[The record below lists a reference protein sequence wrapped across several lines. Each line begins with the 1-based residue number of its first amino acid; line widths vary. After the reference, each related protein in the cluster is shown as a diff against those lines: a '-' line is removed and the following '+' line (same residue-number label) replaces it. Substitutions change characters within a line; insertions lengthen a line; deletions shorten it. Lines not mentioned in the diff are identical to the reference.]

1 MKQFTMGVIFGN
13 RDFFPDQLITEA
25 RADIEALFT
34 ETAVRGVWLSEEDS
48 KLGSVETYADA
59 ARCADLF
66 QAHRREID
74 GILVCLPNFG
84 DEKGVADT
92 LKLAELNVPV
102 LVQAY
107 PDDLDAFNVERRR
120 DAFCGKISVC
130 NNLRQ
135 YGFRYSL
142 TEQHTMHPLS
152 DEFRADLRKFMGV
165 CRVVNGLRCARLG
178 AVGAR
183 PNAFNTTRYSEKLLQ
198 SAGVSVQT
206 VDLSEILGA
215 VSRMK
220 DDDPAVKERLDS
232 IRAYLPADGVPSP
245 AILRMAKFCVALTRW
260 MTELDIQATAL
271 QCWNSVQKNYGI
283 NVCTLMSMMSDS
295 LMPSACEVDI
305 TGVASM
311 YALQLATG
319 QPAALVDWNNN
330 YAGDPDKCVLFH
342 CGNFAKSFYKDAAIA
357 YADIL
362 ATTLGRE
369 NTYGAINGR
378 VPAGPMSFARIST
391 DDVDGSIRAY
401 CGDGCFT
408 DDALATFG
416 SRAVVEVPDL
426 QRLLKHICRNGFEHH
441 TAMAA
446 ARSGDIMAEAFTTYF
461 GWDVYQHAPS
471 APVGA
476 G

>member
-13 RDFFPDQLITEA
+13 RDFFPDQLVTEA
-25 RADIEALFT
+25 RTDIETLF
-34 ETAVRGVWLSEEDS
+34 ADSGIRGIWLGEQDS

-59 ARCADLF
+59 RKCADLF

-74 GILVCLPNFG
+74 GIFVCLPNFG

-92 LKLAELNVPV
+92 LKFAELNVPV
-102 LVQAY
+102 IVQAY

-120 DAFCGKISVC
+120 DAFCGKVSVC

-142 TEQHTMHPLS
+142 TELHTSHPLS
-152 DEFRADLRKFMGV
+152 DEFKQDLRKFMGV
-165 CRVVNGLRCARLG
+165 CRVVNGLRNARLG

-198 SAGVSVQT
+198 SAGISVQT
-206 VDLSEILGA
+206 VDLSELLGA
-215 VSRMK
+215 SNRMK
-220 DDDPAVKERLDS
+220 DDDAAVKERLES

-245 AILRMAKFCVALTRW
+245 SILRMAKFGVVLTRW
-260 MTELDIQATAL
+260 MQELDIQATAL
-271 QCWNSVQKNYGI
+271 QCWNSIQKNYGI
-283 NVCTLMSMMSDS
+283 NVCTLMSMMSDQ

-330 YAGDPDKCVLFH
+330 YAGDPNKCVLFH
-342 CGNFAKSFYKDAAIA
+342 CGNFAKSFFKEARMA

-362 ATTLGRE
+362 ATTLGQE

-391 DDVDGSIRAY
+391 DDIDGIIRAY
-401 CGDGCFT
+401 CGDGSFT
-408 DDALATFG
+408 DDPLDTFG
-416 SRAVVEVPDL
+416 SRAVVEVPGL
-426 QRLLKHICRNGFEHH
+426 QTLLKYICRNGFEHH
-441 TAMAA
+441 AAMAA
-446 ARSGDIMAEAFTTYF
+446 APSADILAEAFKIYF
-461 GWDVYQHAPS
+461 DWDVYQH
-471 APVGA
+471 
-476 G
+476 

>member
-25 RADIEALFT
+25 RSDMTALFA
-34 ETAVRGVWLSEEDS
+34 EMGIRGIWLSEADS

-59 ARCADLF
+59 RKCADLF

-92 LKLAELNVPV
+92 LKFAELNVPV

-107 PDDLDAFNVERRR
+107 PDDLDAFNIERRR
-120 DAFCGKISVC
+120 DAFCGKMSVC

-135 YGFRYSL
+135 YGYRYSL
-142 TEQHTMHPLS
+142 TDLHTSHPLS
-152 DEFRADLRKFMGV
+152 ADFKQDLQKFMGV
-165 CRVVNGLRCARLG
+165 CRVVNGLRNARLG

-198 SAGVSVQT
+198 SVGVSVQT
-206 VDLSEILGA
+206 VDLSELLG
-215 VSRMK
+215 VTNRMK
-220 DDDPAVKERLDS
+220 DDDAAVKERLES

-245 AILRMAKFCVALTRW
+245 SILRMAKFGVALTRW
-260 MTELDIQATAL
+260 MQDLDIQATAL
-271 QCWNSVQKNYGI
+271 QCWNSIQKNYGI
-283 NVCTLMSMMSDS
+283 NVCTLMSMMSDQ

-311 YALQLATG
+311 YALQLATE

-330 YAGDPDKCVLFH
+330 YAGDPNKCVLFH
-342 CGNFAKSFYKDAAIA
+342 CGNFAKSFFKEARMA

-362 ATTLGRE
+362 ATTLGQE

-391 DDVDGSIRAY
+391 DDVNGIIRAY
-401 CGDGCFT
+401 CGDGNFT
-408 DDALATFG
+408 DDALQTFG
-416 SRAVVEVPDL
+416 SRAVVEVPNL
-426 QRLLKHICRNGFEHH
+426 QVLLKHICRNGFEHH
-441 TAMAA
+441 AAMAA
-446 ARSGDIMAEAFTTYF
+446 APSAGILAEAFETYF
-461 GWDVYQHAPS
+461 DWDVYRH
-471 APVGA
+471 
-476 G
+476 

>member
-1 MKQFTMGVIFGN
+1 MKQPTLAVLFGN
-13 RDFFPDQLITEA
+13 RDFFPDQLVTEA
-25 RADIEALFT
+25 RADIESLFA
-34 ETAVRGVWLSEEDS
+34 ELGIRGIWLSESDS

-59 ARCADLF
+59 RKCADLF
-66 QAHRREID
+66 QSHRREID
-74 GILVCLPNFG
+74 GILICLPNFG
-84 DEKGVADT
+84 DEKGMAEA
-92 LKLAELNVPV
+92 LKYSDLNVPI

-107 PDDLDAFNVERRR
+107 PDDLEAFNLERRR

-142 TEQHTMHPLS
+142 TEVHTSHVLS
-152 DEFRADLRKFMGV
+152 DGFKQDLRSFLGV
-165 CRVVNGLRCARLG
+165 CRVVNGLRNARLG

-198 SAGVSVQT
+198 SAGISVQT
-206 VDLSEILGA
+206 VDLSELLGA
-215 VSRMK
+215 SSRLK
-220 DDDPAVKERLDS
+220 DDDAAVKERLES
-232 IRAYLPADGVPSP
+232 IRAYLPSDGVPS
-245 AILRMAKFCVALTRW
+245 ASILRMAKFGVALTRW
-260 MTELDIQATAL
+260 MDKLDIQATAL
-271 QCWNSVQKNYGI
+271 QCWDSIQKNYGI
-283 NVCTLMSMMSDS
+283 NVCTLMSMMSDQ

-311 YALQLATG
+311 YALQLATD

-342 CGNFAKSFYKDAAIA
+342 CGNFAKSFFTEAHIA

-362 ATTLGRE
+362 ATTLGKE

-391 DDVDGSIRAY
+391 DDTEGVIRAY
-401 CGDGCFT
+401 VGNGSFT
-408 DDALATFG
+408 DDPLATFG

-426 QRLLKHICRNGFEHH
+426 QYLLKYICRNGFEHH

-446 ARSGDIMAEAFTTYF
+446 APSAEILEETFETYF
-461 GWDVYQHAPS
+461 DWDVYNHF
-471 APVGA
+471 G
-476 G
+476 

>member
-13 RDFFPDQLITEA
+13 RDFFPDPLITEA
-25 RADIEALFT
+25 RNDITALFA
-34 ETAVRGVWLSEEDS
+34 EMGIRGIWLGEADS

-59 ARCADLF
+59 RKCADLF

-92 LKLAELNVPV
+92 LKYAELNVPV

-107 PDDLDAFNVERRR
+107 PDDLDAFNIARRR

-135 YGFRYSL
+135 YGFRYSF
-142 TEQHTMHPLS
+142 TELHTCHPLS
-152 DEFRADLRKFMGV
+152 EEFKQDLRKFMGV
-165 CRVVNGLRCARLG
+165 CRVVNGLRHARLG

-198 SAGVSVQT
+198 SVGISVQT
-206 VDLSEILGA
+206 VDLSELLG
-215 VSRMK
+215 VTNRMK
-220 DDDPAVKERLDS
+220 DDDPAVKERLES

-245 AILRMAKFCVALTRW
+245 SILRMAKFGVALTRW
-260 MTELDIQATAL
+260 MTDLDIQATAL
-271 QCWNSVQKNYGI
+271 QCWNSIQKNYGI
-283 NVCTLMSMMSDS
+283 NVCTLMSMMSDA

-330 YAGDPDKCVLFH
+330 YAGDPNKCVLFH
-342 CGNFAKSFYKDAAIA
+342 CGNFAKSFFKEARMA

-362 ATTLGRE
+362 ATTLGQE

-378 VPAGPMSFARIST
+378 VPAGPMSYARIST
-391 DDVDGSIRAY
+391 DDVDGVIRAY
-401 CGDGCFT
+401 CGDGNFT
-408 DDALATFG
+408 DDALQTFG
-416 SRAVVEVPDL
+416 SRAVVEVPNL
-426 QRLLKHICRNGFEHH
+426 QALLKHICRNGFEHH
-441 TAMAA
+441 AAMAA
-446 ARSGDIMAEAFTTYF
+446 APSAAILAEAFNTYF
-461 GWDVYQHAPS
+461 DWDVYQH
-471 APVGA
+471 
-476 G
+476 

>member
-1 MKQFTMGVIFGN
+1 MKQFTLGVIFGN

-25 RADIEALFT
+25 RSDITELFS
-34 ETAVRGVWLSEEDS
+34 ELGIHGIWLGEQDS

-59 ARCADLF
+59 RKCADLF
-66 QAHRREID
+66 QAHRRQID

-84 DEKGVADT
+84 DEKAVADT
-92 LKLAELNVPV
+92 IKLSELNVPI

-135 YGFRYSL
+135 YGFDYSL
-142 TEQHTMHPLS
+142 TELHTSHPLS
-152 DEFRADLRKFMGV
+152 PGFKQDLRNFMGV
-165 CRVVNGLRCARLG
+165 CRTVNGLRHARLG

-198 SAGVSVQT
+198 SVGISVQT
-206 VDLSEILGA
+206 VDLSELLGVA
-215 VSRMK
+215 NRLK
-220 DDDPAVKERLDS
+220 DDDAKVKERLDS
-232 IRAYLPADGVPSP
+232 IFAYLPTGGVPSP
-245 AILRMAKFCVALTRW
+245 SILRMAKFGVALSGW
-260 MTELDIQATAL
+260 MEALEIQATAL

-283 NVCTLMSMMSDS
+283 NVCTLMSMMSED

-311 YALQLATG
+311 YALQMATG
-319 QPAALVDWNNN
+319 QSAALVDWNNN
-330 YAGDPDKCVLFH
+330 YGGDPNKCVLFH
-342 CGNFAKSFYKDAAIA
+342 CGNFAKSFYKEARIA

-362 ATTLGRE
+362 ATTLGQE

-391 DDVDGSIRAY
+391 DDIGGCITAY
-401 CGDGCFT
+401 CGDAAFT
-408 DDALATFG
+408 DDALDTFG
-416 SRAVVEVPDL
+416 SRAVVEVPNL
-426 QRLLKHICRNGFEHH
+426 QGLLKVICRNGFEHH
-441 TAMAA
+441 AAMAA
-446 ARSGDIMAEAFTTYF
+446 AYSADILTEAFETYF
-461 GWDVYQHAPS
+461 GWDVYKH
-471 APVGA
+471 
-476 G
+476 

>member
-25 RADIEALFT
+25 RADIESLFT
-34 ETAVRGVWLSEEDS
+34 EMGIRGIWLGEQDS

-59 ARCADLF
+59 RKCADLF

-74 GILVCLPNFG
+74 GILVSLPNFG

-92 LKLAELNVPV
+92 LKFSELDVPV

-107 PDDLDAFNVERRR
+107 PDDLDQFNIERRR
-120 DAFCGKISVC
+120 DAFCGKMSVC

-135 YGFRYSL
+135 YGVRYSL
-142 TEQHTMHPLS
+142 TEVHTSHPLS
-152 DEFRADLRKFMGV
+152 DDFKQDLRKFMGV
-165 CRVVNGLRCARLG
+165 CRVVNGLRHARLG

-198 SAGVSVQT
+198 SAGISVQT
-206 VDLSEILGA
+206 VDLSELLGA
-215 VSRMK
+215 VNRMK
-220 DDDPAVKERLDS
+220 DDDSLVKERLEL

-245 AILRMAKFCVALTRW
+245 SVLRMAKFGVALTRW

-271 QCWNSVQKNYGI
+271 QCWNSIQKNYGI
-283 NVCTLMSMMSDS
+283 NVCTLMSMMSDA

-311 YALQLATG
+311 YALQLATE

-330 YAGDPDKCVLFH
+330 YAGDPNKCVLFH
-342 CGNFAKSFYKDAAIA
+342 CGNFAKSFYKETGARIA

-362 ATTLGRE
+362 ATTLGQE

-391 DDVDGSIRAY
+391 DDVNGMIRVY
-401 CGDGCFT
+401 CGDGSFT
-408 DDALATFG
+408 DDPLRTFG
-416 SRAVVEVPDL
+416 SRAVIEVPNL
-426 QRLLKHICRNGFEHH
+426 QGLLKHICRNGFEHH

-446 ARSGDIMAEAFTTYF
+446 APSAGILAEAFETYF
-461 GWDVYQHAPS
+461 DWDVYQH
-471 APVGA
+471 
-476 G
+476 